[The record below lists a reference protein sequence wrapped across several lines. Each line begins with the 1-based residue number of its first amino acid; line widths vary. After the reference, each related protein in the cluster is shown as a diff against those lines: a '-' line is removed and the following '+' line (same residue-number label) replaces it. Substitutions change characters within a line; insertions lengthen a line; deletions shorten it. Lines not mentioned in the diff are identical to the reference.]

1 MSRLICDETMIS
13 DKLATPFPWIVGSS
27 ATLRDSFASFTV
39 PFTAKTNAYIAT
51 AVVTIEPLVN
61 KELRTFPKIRNVA
74 KILENK

>member
-39 PFTAKTNAYIAT
+39 PFTAKTNAYI
-51 AVVTIEPLVN
+51 VTIEPLVN